1 MPLVRFVHPGTG
13 PRDGGIEELDMEIM
27 PNVGDRIVLDY
38 ADYDD
43 VVYEVVGRGFQIA
56 ISKEGGQLGVATAYV
71 EVRRVSPSVAAADA
85 MRA

>member
-13 PRDGGIEELDMEIM
+13 PRDGGLEELEMEVM

-71 EVRRVSPSVAAADA
+71 EVRRVSPSVASADA